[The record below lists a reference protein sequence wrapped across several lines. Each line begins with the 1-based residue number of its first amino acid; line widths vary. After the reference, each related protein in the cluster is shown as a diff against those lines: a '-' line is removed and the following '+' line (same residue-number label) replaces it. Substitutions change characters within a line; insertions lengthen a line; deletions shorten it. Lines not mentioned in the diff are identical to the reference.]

1 MTYWHTVDGRNP
13 KVNHLGCAL
22 KPCGNNGIS
31 ATNLNWW
38 LVDFWSIN
46 PWVASSGEAT
56 GCSAAMHIE
65 VGGSVDHFIPY
76 GVLEVIPLMSC
87 TSLRMNET
95 IKQFK
100 TYDYFSTS
108 DEIGFEILVWIRP
121 VFEGIIK
128 SFEYFSSWSSNLPRH
143 QKLFI

>member
-1 MTYWHTVDGRNP
+1 
-13 KVNHLGCAL
+13 
-22 KPCGNNGIS
+22 
-31 ATNLNWW
+31 
-38 LVDFWSIN
+38 
-46 PWVASSGEAT
+46 
-56 GCSAAMHIE
+56 MHIE

-108 DEIGFEILVWIRP
+108 DEIGFEILV
-121 VFEGIIK
+121 
-128 SFEYFSSWSSNLPRH
+128 
-143 QKLFI
+143 